1 LSELRF
7 FLNIYPFIEEIMAE
21 RILITQPI
29 DDSGQARLEAAGF
42 ILDVWPGPEPM
53 PYEVLLERVS
63 GCGGLLSMLTDR
75 IDAAVLDAGP
85 IRVVAQ
91 HAVGIN
97 NIDLDAV
104 RGRCVGLAHTPG
116 VLTDATADLAMA
128 LILSAGRRIV
138 ESDRFV
144 RSGQWQ
150 GWGPTLMRGLDLNG
164 SVLGIVGMGRI
175 GRAVAR
181 RAEAFGMTVVHHN
194 RSSGIA
200 LDALLETSDVVSL
213 HCPLTPATRHL
224 IDRAAFARM
233 KSSAILVNTARGP
246 VVDEAALVSALET
259 GEIAGA
265 GLDVF
270 EGEPAIHPG
279 LLKSERAVLLP
290 HIGSATWNT
299 RRVMAEMCAD
309 NLIAG
314 LQGQPLPNGVSLS

>member
-1 LSELRF
+1 
-7 FLNIYPFIEEIMAE
+7 MAD

-29 DDSGQARLEAAGF
+29 DDSGMTRLEAAGF

-53 PYEVLLERVS
+53 PHTVLLERAQ
-63 GCGGLLSMLTDR
+63 GCAGILSMLTDT

-85 IRVVAQ
+85 VRVVAQ

-104 RGRCVGLAHTPG
+104 RERAVGLAHTPG

-128 LILSAGRRIV
+128 LLLSAGRRIV

-144 RSGQWQ
+144 RTGEWK
-150 GWGPTLMRGLDLNG
+150 GWGPTLMRGIDLNG

-181 RAEAFGMTVVHHN
+181 RAEAFGMKVVHHN
-194 RSSGIA
+194 RSSGIK
-200 LDALLETSDVVSL
+200 LESLLAESDVVSL
-213 HCPLTPATRHL
+213 HCPLTPETRHL
-224 IDRAAFARM
+224 IDQAALTQM
-233 KSSAILVNTARGP
+233 KPTAILINTARGP
-246 VVDEAALVSALET
+246 VVDEAALVAALES
-259 GEIAGA
+259 GGIAGA

-270 EGEPAIHPG
+270 EEEPAIHPG
-279 LLKSERAVLLP
+279 LLSSDRVVLLP

-314 LQGQPLPNGVSLS
+314 LQGHPLPNGAKLS